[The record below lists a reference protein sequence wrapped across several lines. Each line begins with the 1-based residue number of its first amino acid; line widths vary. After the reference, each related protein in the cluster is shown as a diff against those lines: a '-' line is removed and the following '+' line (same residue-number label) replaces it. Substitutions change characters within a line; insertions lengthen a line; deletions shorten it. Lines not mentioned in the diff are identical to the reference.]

1 MSASALFLT
10 VALAHLL
17 AVTSPGPD
25 FAVVLRQT
33 LAHGRSSGVAT
44 ALGIGSGISFHVA
57 WAMFGMGWIV
67 QRFPALLEVL
77 RYGGAAFL
85 LWMGYKALRAQPAA
99 NAELSGSAEGGSL
112 LRHFGVGLATNLLN
126 PKALLFFIALCS
138 TVITGDTPLWLRLSL
153 GLWMVLSTAAWF
165 SLVSLTL
172 GHPAVRQRLLKHG
185 YWIDRAMGA
194 ILVLLALA
202 VILSGLH

>member
-25 FAVVLRQT
+25 FAIVLRQT

-57 WAMFGMGWIV
+57 WAMFGMGWVV
-67 QRFPALLEVL
+67 QRFPVLLEVL

-85 LWMGYKALRAQPAA
+85 LWMGYKALRAQPTT
-99 NAELSGSAEGGSL
+99 NTDIGGTTEDGSAW
-112 LRHFGVGLATNLLN
+112 RHFGVGFATNLLN
-126 PKALLFFIALCS
+126 PKVLLFFIALCS

-172 GHPAVRQRLLKHG
+172 GHPAVRRRLLKYGH
-185 YWIDRAMGA
+185 WIDRAMGA
-194 ILVLLALA
+194 ILILLALA
-202 VILSGLH
+202 VILSGLR